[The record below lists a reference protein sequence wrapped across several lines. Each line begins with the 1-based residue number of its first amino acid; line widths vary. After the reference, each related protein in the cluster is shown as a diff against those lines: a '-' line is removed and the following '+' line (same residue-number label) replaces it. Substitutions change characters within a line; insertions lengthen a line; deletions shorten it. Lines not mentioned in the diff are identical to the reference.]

1 MLRNVTGIL
10 VGILVSAP
18 AMSASA
24 QTRVPGEVIV
34 KLKSGKLSASGAQN
48 FHAKLASQKGLALK
62 GGWSGLHMY
71 RYKTQSA
78 ASVDALLNELQQ
90 DESVEYAEPNFYVK
104 KSEVEDT
111 SAIQKFSQQDI
122 VAMTSNQ
129 PLGSFALTT
138 APIQANESWSQLKAT
153 STSVPVVAVIDSG
166 VEYTHFALSNAIWSN
181 AAEVNGV
188 AGVDDDGNGY
198 IDDIRGWNFADNNNN
213 PMDCDGHG
221 THVAG
226 IVRGAGQD
234 IRIGDQMPALIKIMP
249 LKFLDCWGSGSTADA
264 INAIYYAVNNGA
276 QILNNSWG
284 GGNYSRALHDALA
297 HTYAH
302 NTMFFAAAGN
312 SAGNNDAAPLYPA
325 SYDVPNVVA
334 VAATSYSSVSHIE
347 SLASFSNYGSH
358 TVHIGA
364 PGVGILST
372 YTGNQFSNLSGTS
385 MATPMM
391 AGIAA
396 LMLRE
401 RPDVNAYQMKTILM
415 GATDA
420 VSSLSTKTATGGRI
434 NALKAIQNVKVSTS
448 DSYMPSYA
456 VQVSGQDRELASNL
470 ASGGG
475 GCGMVKSVLTGGG
488 GGSGGG
494 GLAPILV
501 GMLLMLPV
509 LVWVNLKR
517 EQFARTYGRRKFDRF
532 AIDST
537 MRMKVGGQEIVGHVS
552 TISQGGAG
560 FDAQTLIEKGS
571 VVTMMIESPDG
582 KEKVEVQ
589 GQVVW
594 SNESHA
600 YGVQF
605 TETTESIRTTI
616 AQWTKSLVRT

>member
-1 MLRNVTGIL
+1 MLRNFFGVLAGSLL
-10 VGILVSAP
+10 V
-18 AMSASA
+18 ASA
-24 QTRVPGEVIV
+24 TYAQSRVPGEMIV

-48 FHAKLASQKGLALK
+48 FHSKLASQKGLALK
-62 GGWSGLHMY
+62 GGWSGLNMY
-71 RYKTQSA
+71 RYKSQSTA
-78 ASVDALLNELQQ
+78 DATIDAMINELQQ
-90 DESVEYAEPNFYVK
+90 DDSVEYAEPNFYVK
-104 KSEVEDT
+104 KSEVEDR
-111 SAIQKFSQQDI
+111 SAIQKFSQQDV

-138 APIQANESWSQLKAT
+138 APIQANESWAQLSA
-153 STSVPVVAVIDSG
+153 SSSSIPIVAVIDSG

-181 AAEVNGV
+181 TAEVNGV
-188 AGVDDDGNGY
+188 TGVDDDGNGY
-198 IDDIRGWNFADNNNN
+198 VDDIRGWNFSDNDND

-234 IRIGDQMPALIKIMP
+234 IRIGDQMPALVKIMP

-276 QILNNSWG
+276 HILNNSWG

-312 SAGNNDAAPLYPA
+312 AAGNNDAAPLYPA

-334 VAATSYSSVSHIE
+334 VAATSYSSVSRLE
-347 SLASFSNYGSH
+347 SLASFSNFGSR
-358 TVHIGA
+358 TVHLGA

-401 RPDVNAYQMKTILM
+401 RPDVNAYQMKSILM

-420 VSSLSTKTATGGRI
+420 VNALSTKTSTGGRI
-434 NALKAIQNVKVSTS
+434 NALKAIQNVKISTG
-448 DSYMPSYA
+448 DSYMPNY
-456 VQVSGQDRELASNL
+456 VVKVSGQDRELASNL

-475 GCGMVKSVLTGGG
+475 GCGMVKSVLSGGGG
-488 GGSGGG
+488 GGSGG
-494 GLAPILV
+494 LAPIIV

-532 AIDST
+532 AMDST

-605 TETTESIRTTI
+605 TETTETIRSTI
-616 AQWTKSLVRT
+616 AQWTKNLVKT